1 MVTPPAEYAARKI
14 PQTARYI
21 MEKQAA
27 TVIID
32 KMFSYQSFLL
42 HPKKKVTDLE
52 NIPPGTFIY
61 INDEEGIR
69 KIAKYIGYDEIE
81 GAIILN
87 YYDQSILTLRNWD
100 YVDILWNNLVKSVD
114 EVLHAG
120 KATCRFWGCPC
131 EISIKE
137 CGHNFVIVRTNW
149 SDKRYT
155 LPEKEFFMTILYGAT
170 DFFNRLSSPPWEH
183 RTYAERIACHYDIMG
198 RMNEKFGLEEYP
210 WDSLNRT

>member
-1 MVTPPAEYAARKI
+1 M
-14 PQTARYI
+14 
-21 MEKQAA
+21 
-27 TVIID
+27 IID

-52 NIPPGTFIY
+52 NIPPGTFISMD
-61 INDEEGIR
+61 DEEGIR
-69 KIAKYIGYDEIE
+69 KIAKYIGDDEIE